1 MLWCPRAMWWGRR
14 CPVFRTTPPWRRRR
28 PWTVSSQ
35 SLVPG
40 GGLDAQ
46 APKQPNSELDIC
58 LKQRRRLLSF
68 STFALRKEI
77 AKMTQ
82 NFFDSRNSFSSFIY
96 HGMIKKKQSLRVGS
110 ESELLICTK
119 INDWERNGCLREV
132 SLLVSLPSQTLP
144 ELEGLPAIKHQ
155 SPAEFV
161 SWSY

>member
-1 MLWCPRAMWWGRR
+1 MKEEG
-14 CPVFRTTPPWRRRR
+14 
-28 PWTVSSQ
+28 PWTVESS
-35 SLVPG
+35 SLKPQ
-40 GGLDAQ
+40 L
-46 APKQPNSELDIC
+46 EIY
-58 LKQRRRLLSF
+58 LKERMRKLSF
-68 STFALRKEI
+68 FTFALRKET

-82 NFFDSRNSFSSFIY
+82 NFFDFRNSFSYFIY

-155 SPAEFV
+155 SPAGFV
-161 SWSY
+161 S

>member
-1 MLWCPRAMWWGRR
+1 M
-14 CPVFRTTPPWRRRR
+14 
-28 PWTVSSQ
+28 
-35 SLVPG
+35 
-40 GGLDAQ
+40 DAQ

-119 INDWERNGCLREV
+119 SMIGKGMDVYGK
-132 SLLVSLPSQTLP
+132 LVC
-144 ELEGLPAIKHQ
+144 
-155 SPAEFV
+155 
-161 SWSY
+161 